1 MAAFGGQGLGE
12 SGIRR
17 AVLSEE
23 EIYGIIAAEVV
34 EAISKLFGS
43 FKTALIEDFDC
54 HYSVVTQ
61 VVVVAA
67 TIAFTI
73 AGSWRW
79 MAM

>member
-43 FKTALIEDFDC
+43 FKTALIEEFD
-54 HYSVVTQ
+54 
-61 VVVVAA
+61 
-67 TIAFTI
+67 
-73 AGSWRW
+73 
-79 MAM
+79 